1 VETLGCPKNL
11 VRTQDFYRQLDYSNY
26 EVVYSPEE
34 ADVIVVNTCGFIAD
48 AVEESLTVALQL
60 KEEYPDRVLVFAGCV
75 PLRFGTELV
84 QSELPELIMLFRFNM
99 PSVFSEYQGRYRLL
113 F

>member
-1 VETLGCPKNL
+1 
-11 VRTQDFYRQLDYSNY
+11 
-26 EVVYSPEE
+26 
-34 ADVIVVNTCGFIAD
+34 VIVVNTCGFIAD

-84 QSELPELIMLFRFNM
+84 QSELPEFDY
-99 PSVFSEYQGRYRLL
+99 VFQGLTCQVFFLNIKGRYRLL